1 MEFHFTKAGKKKA
14 QLKEELIQNAV
25 VIQENITY
33 LTVYHANKKN
43 RAKWMRNCFNVLNSL
58 EQLKP
63 GKSMKAKDI
72 MEALTGDVSDIK
84 DNFRSRLTDFPNPS
98 DVSVE
103 DALTAYAAYVAWLSG
118 ALSAANGESLK
129 RDAVFAMLE
138 EATTLK

>member
-14 QLKEELIQNAV
+14 QLKKELIQHSAA
-25 VIQENITY
+25 IQQNVTY
-33 LTVYHANKKN
+33 LTVYHTNKKN
-43 RAKWMRNCFNVLNSL
+43 RAKWMRNCFNELNSL

-72 MEALTGDVSDIK
+72 MGALTEDVSDIK
-84 DNFRSRLTDFPNPS
+84 DNFKSRLTDFPNPS
-98 DVSVE
+98 DASVE
-103 DALTAYAAYVAWLSG
+103 DALTAYAAYITWLSD